1 MTRMNANIILGA
13 RQPDLVNALAG
24 GQELRAR
31 QNQLSRDN
39 ALNEVFQTHGAG
51 ILAGDEGALEAYASV
66 DPSAAVTVRGQHQIQ
81 KYRAQ
86 RSEQDLLEQQMR
98 VEAHIADMDA
108 AEIQREVEMIRRGVS
123 QAIVLAERGDLDGV
137 NRKLMEAGRQPIE
150 SLDEFSLVVA
160 EFLDGTDAMEAYLNP
175 PQPLSGPGKVQADI
189 EAGLLPEGTEL
200 RSPQVVVN
208 TGNNADDRPIVD
220 KPPKGFQRVWD
231 ENSQTYVDKPIP
243 GSDVSQERNS
253 VGRKV
258 ELAASDYRRKSDIVN
273 SNIDK
278 AIASIKE
285 NGRWV
290 AGYGSLLSGLP
301 ESAARDFQAT
311 IDTIKANLGFE
322 ELQAMKDASPTG
334 GALGQVTEREIAF
347 LQAIQG
353 NLDAAQSPEQLL
365 SVLKEI
371 KKRRAEF
378 AAEREAIMAKDQTA
392 AQAADLSQ
400 QVRNLP
406 DFTNMSDDELNAWI
420 QENGNE

>member
-1 MTRMNANIILGA
+1 MSRMDHSIILGA
-13 RQPDLVNALAG
+13 QQPNFSNALAQ
-24 GQELRAR
+24 GQALRMREDQMAD
-31 QNQLSRDN
+31 QN
-39 ALNEVFQTHGAG
+39 ALRGLFQTHGPG
-51 ILAGDEGALEAYASV
+51 ILAGNQASMNV
-66 DPSAAVTVRGQHQIQ
+66 LARYDPVMASEIQGQHQVQ
-81 KYRAQ
+81 AQ
-86 RSEQDLLEQQMR
+86 RRQVQAHLSAEER
-98 VEAHIADMDA
+98 RNAEAHVAKMNVAERA
-108 AEIQREVEMIRRGVS
+108 AKAERIQMGLKAAYGAQTPEEWD
-123 QAIVLAERGDLDGV
+123 AIVQQFGSPDLVGEFANKEAHV
-137 NRKLMEAGRQPIE
+137 RRHMEFADILKAQE
-150 SLDEFSLVVA
+150 
-160 EFLDGTDAMEAYLNP
+160 P
-175 PQPLSGPGKVQADI
+175 PKPQSSPGKVQADI
-189 EAGLLPEGTEL
+189 NAGFLPAGTEL

-208 TGNNADDRPIVD
+208 TGNNAGERPIVD

-253 VGRKV
+253 AGRKV

-273 SNIDK
+273 SNIDN
-278 AIASIKE
+278 AIASIEE

-353 NLDAAQSPEQLL
+353 NLDAAQSPERLL

-378 AAEREAIMAKDQTA
+378 AAERQAIMAKDQTA

-406 DFTNMSDDELNAWI
+406 DFANMSDDELNAWI